1 MPEALHLLGVK
12 EVLHGLSEGRFT
24 SEDLVRQC
32 LIRIARLDPNI
43 EAWVWLKSETALER
57 ARAADHHRRAGKH
70 GALLGVP
77 VGVKDIIDVD
87 GVPTRMG
94 SPVFEDNIPS
104 MSARVVR
111 RWEEAGAVLLGKT
124 VTAELAYFA
133 PGKTRNPWNPAHTP
147 GGSSSG
153 SAAAVAAR
161 FVPAALGTQTNGSVI
176 RPAAFCGVVG
186 YKPSAGLISRSGI
199 LKFSHTLD
207 QVGVFARG
215 VADAAVVAGSLVG
228 HTQDDTDSLSDFAL
242 VPKDLDPKPLFQP
255 PRLAAVRSPAWHL
268 ADRDQQENFLQ
279 SVATLRKAGAAVEA
293 VVLPE
298 SLHQAHEVHRTIM
311 HYEGARAFAALQA
324 QHRDRLSEAINRL
337 IDDGLQIAEAAY
349 HTALESRTRLQ
360 GDLNEFLN
368 RYDGLLTPP
377 ARGEAPA
384 TLEHTG
390 DPVFCTI
397 WTLCG
402 IPALTIPAGL
412 GAHGLPL
419 GLQLVGGYL
428 QDARLLQV
436 AQWCAR
442 QIGFRHSPPDIVNR
456 DT

>member
-1 MPEALHLLGVK
+1 MPEALHHLGVK
-12 EVLHGLSEGRFT
+12 AALQGLREGRFT
-24 SEDLVRQC
+24 SEALVRDC
-32 LIRIARLDPNI
+32 LTHITRLDPKI
-43 EAWVWLKSETALER
+43 EAWAWLKSEAVLES
-57 ARAADHHRRAGKH
+57 ARSADHHRRAGKQ

-77 VGVKDIIDVD
+77 VAIKDIVDVR

-94 SPVFEDNIPS
+94 SPVFEDNVPS
-104 MSARVVR
+104 TSARVVR

-215 VADAAVVAGSLVG
+215 VADAAVVASALIG
-228 HTQDDTDSLSDFAL
+228 HTPDDPDSLSDFAL
-242 VPKDLDPKPLFQP
+242 VPQDLDPKPLFQP
-255 PRLAAVRSPAWHL
+255 PRLAAVRSPVWHL
-268 ADRDQQENFLQ
+268 ADADQQENFLQ
-279 SVATLRKAGAAVEA
+279 SVATLRRAGTAVEA
-293 VVLPE
+293 AVLPDAF
-298 SLHQAHEVHRTIM
+298 QRAHDVHRTIM
-311 HYEGARAFAALQA
+311 YYEGARTFAALQD
-324 QHRDRLSEAINRL
+324 QHRDRLSAELNRL
-337 IDDGLQIAEAAY
+337 IDDGMKITEAAY
-349 HTALESRTRLQ
+349 YAALENRTRLQ
-360 GDLNEFLN
+360 GELGDFLR
-368 RYDGLLTPP
+368 RYDAILTLP

-390 DPVFCTI
+390 DPAFCTL

-402 IPALTIPAGL
+402 VPALTIPSGL
-412 GAHGLPL
+412 GAHGMPL

-436 AQWCAR
+436 ALWCEQA
-442 QIGFRHSPPDIVNR
+442 IGFRGNPPEL
-456 DT
+456 